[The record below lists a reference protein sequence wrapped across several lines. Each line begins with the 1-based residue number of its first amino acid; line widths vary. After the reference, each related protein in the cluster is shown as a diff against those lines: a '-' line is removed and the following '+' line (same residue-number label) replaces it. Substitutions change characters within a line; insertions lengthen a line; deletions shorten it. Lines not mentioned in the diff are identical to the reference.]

1 MSNQVYVNDTVRIS
15 VTFTDLNNE
24 GIVVPIEPVEVYILI
39 KDSSSTIIVDDEA
52 NSISASKFYYDFT
65 PSKEDTYSVKF
76 TGLLD
81 TGNNVIVQQTLY
93 VSSSD
98 VEYKSSSI
106 LGTDEIITFCGE
118 IDPLYLDPDVLIPF
132 FPDVSRMEIG
142 EIIHNYSLEV
152 KKMLS
157 LRDDEDGTNI
167 PFIATEYIQAATAC
181 ELTRTYELG
190 GDDEYSVRLGDLSI
204 TNRSVPRS
212 NLSRDNATTWCQ
224 IATVLR
230 KEMLSGKVSAR
241 SFLPKGLPSKGAS
254 TDGKVVHPD
263 TKKLIYLSD
272 RDLYGPGRK
281 KIHKDDPMPDRDIR
295 SYD

>member
-15 VTFTDLNNE
+15 VLFTDTNSE
-24 GIVVPIEPVEVYILI
+24 GLIIDIEPVEVYVLI
-39 KDSSSTIIVDDEA
+39 KNSSDEEVFNGEA
-52 NSISASKFYYDFT
+52 VGLTSSKFYYDFT
-65 PSKEDTYSVKF
+65 PTYEDTYSIKF

-81 TGNNVIVQQTLY
+81 DGTNIIVQQTLY
-93 VSSSD
+93 VSSSSI
-98 VEYKSSSI
+98 EYKSSII
-106 LGTDEIITFCGE
+106 LGSDEIITFCGE